1 MCAATFDRT
10 MMKQMMDHALDLSA
24 RKMRLVSGTEMREAI
39 TGGNCKACGY
49 LRHALAEEMARYLGS
64 LDGSVKAVYTYEPE
78 YATAGDGYM
87 PNVPATSPAIN
98 MIAWVEQKSAAL
110 SSVVN
115 ILGAALKDEF
125 ERLECPK
132 ANALCRM
139 VDIKIIDD
147 QEVHHRT
154 GYGAL
159 VNSTFVR
166 PLEVWHR

>member
-1 MCAATFDRT
+1 MCAATFDRA
-10 MMKQMMDHALDLSA
+10 MMQQMMDRALDLSA
-24 RKMRLVSGTEMREAI
+24 RKMRFFSGQEMREAI
-39 TGGNCKACGY
+39 TGGNCKACDY
-49 LRHALAEEMARYLGS
+49 LRHALAEEMAQYLGS

-78 YATAGDGYM
+78 YATAGDGYA
-87 PNVPATSPAIN
+87 PSSPSTSPAIN
-98 MIAWVEQKSAAL
+98 MIAWVDQKSAAL

-115 ILGAALKDEF
+115 ILGSALKDEF
-125 ERLECPK
+125 DLLDCPK

-147 QEVHHRT
+147 QEVRHRT